1 VPIDTK
7 TRRGDST
14 PVHGVDVREEMRG
27 VGASVTR
34 VGCRFGGGRNA
45 GMQARRWVLGAVG
58 AMAVAILANG
68 ACAGPRVTIDDETWM
83 EFGFLGQ
90 VHATW
95 TEDATDETDFFL
107 RRARIIL
114 SGQVM
119 DGVKFFAETDNDN
132 AGKNGVGSVSTDIQ
146 DAFLDVRLPV
156 ATNHWIKAGLI
167 LLPFSFES
175 RAGATTLLGNDYNV
189 EAIKLVNT
197 FVWRDYGAEVHG
209 HFLDQRLA
217 YFAGVFD
224 GYDTTGSTK
233 NDDADLRVT
242 GHLAVNVIGK
252 AETGWFFSQNRLGK
266 AGNYVSIGAGY
277 DAQNDASLILPVVP
291 EGEPPS
297 TEPGRVVDSENYVV
311 DLQSGYD
318 LGPCGLTLNAA
329 WYEWDNSA
337 FEGSTAFVETGVL
350 VGRTMVTGKFVTQD
364 PDIAATVEDFVVG
377 LHFFGKGHNVRGGVE
392 YRWGDSPD
400 QVLVGVQ
407 FLL

>member
-1 VPIDTK
+1 MQS
-7 TRRGDST
+7 RRVAVSMAAGLALT
-14 PVHGVDVREEMRG
+14 A
-27 VGASVTR
+27 GA
-34 VGCRFGGGRNA
+34 F
-45 GMQARRWVLGAVG
+45 
-58 AMAVAILANG
+58 
-68 ACAGPRVTIDDETWM
+68 AGPRVSIDDQTWM
-83 EFGFLGQ
+83 EIGFLGQ
-90 VHATW
+90 VHATY
-95 TEDATDETDFFL
+95 TEGAADETDFFL

-132 AGKNGVGSVSTDIQ
+132 AGKNGEPDASTDIQ

-175 RAGATTLLGNDYNV
+175 RSGATTLLGNDYNA

-197 FVWRDYGAEVHG
+197 FVWRDYGAEAHG
-209 HFLDQRLA
+209 HFFDQRLA

-224 GYDTTGSTK
+224 GYDAEDSTK

-242 GHLAVNVIGK
+242 GHLAVNVIGT
-252 AETGWFFSQNRLGK
+252 AESGWFFSQNRLGK
-266 AGNYVSIGAGY
+266 AGNYVSLGVGY
-277 DAQNDASLILPVVP
+277 DAQNDASSIPPAVV
-291 EGEPPS
+291 EGEAPS
-297 TEPGRVVDSENYVV
+297 TEPPRIVDSENYVV

-318 LGPCGLTLNAA
+318 LGVCGLTLNAA
-329 WYEWDNSA
+329 WYEWDNSI
-337 FEGSTAFVETGVL
+337 FSGSTAFVETGVL

-364 PDIAATVEDFVVG
+364 PDAAATVENVSVG
-377 LHFFGKGHNVRGGVE
+377 LHFFGKGHNFRGGVE

-407 FLL
+407 VLL

>member
-1 VPIDTK
+1 
-7 TRRGDST
+7 
-14 PVHGVDVREEMRG
+14 
-27 VGASVTR
+27 
-34 VGCRFGGGRNA
+34 
-45 GMQARRWVLGAVG
+45 MQSRWMVCMA
-58 AMAVAILANG
+58 AIAVAGGMISIEAP
-68 ACAGPRVTIDDETWM
+68 AGPRVTIDDQTWI

-90 VHATW
+90 VHGTYTDGAK
-95 TEDATDETDFFL
+95 DETDFFL

-114 SGQVM
+114 SGQIM

-132 AGKNGVGSVSTDIQ
+132 AGKNGAPDASTDIQ

-167 LLPFSFES
+167 LLPFSFEN
-175 RAGATTLLGNDYNV
+175 RAGATSLLGNDFNA
-189 EAIKLVNT
+189 EAIKLVNA

-209 HFLDQRLA
+209 HFLDQRIA

-224 GYDTTGSTK
+224 GYDAEDNTK
-233 NDDADLRVT
+233 NDKADLRVT

-297 TEPGRVVDSENYVV
+297 TEPGRVVDSENYVI

-318 LGPCGLTLNAA
+318 LGSCGLTLNAA

-337 FEGSTAFVETGVL
+337 FSGSTAFIETGVM
-350 VGRTMVTGKFVTQD
+350 VGRTMLTGKFVSQD
-364 PDIAATVEDFVVG
+364 PDAKVTTEDFTIG

-400 QVLVGVQ
+400 MVLVGVQ

>member
-1 VPIDTK
+1 MQS
-7 TRRGDST
+7 RG
-14 PVHGVDVREEMRG
+14 GVRLAI
-27 VGASVTR
+27 GA
-34 VGCRFGGGRNA
+34 GA
-45 GMQARRWVLGAVG
+45 GFILAVG
-58 AMAVAILANG
+58 AF
-68 ACAGPRVTIDDETWM
+68 AGPRVNIDEQTWI
-83 EFGFLGQ
+83 ELGFLGQ
-90 VHATW
+90 VHATY
-95 TEDATDETDFFL
+95 TEGAADETDFFL
-107 RRARIIL
+107 RRARIVL
-114 SGQVM
+114 SGQIM

-175 RAGATTLLGNDYNV
+175 RSGATTLLGNDYNA
-189 EAIKLVNT
+189 EAIKLANT
-197 FVWRDYGAEVHG
+197 FVWRDYGVEVHG
-209 HFLDQRLA
+209 HFLDQRIA

-224 GYDTTGSTK
+224 GYDVEGSTK

-266 AGNYVSIGAGY
+266 AGNYLSLGAGY
-277 DAQNDASLILPVVP
+277 DAQNDASMILPAAV

-318 LGPCGLTLNAA
+318 LGTVGLTLNAA
-329 WYEWDNSA
+329 WYEWDNSV

-350 VGRTMVTGKFVTQD
+350 FGRTMVTGKFVTQD
-364 PDIAATVEDFVVG
+364 PDVAATVQDFAVG